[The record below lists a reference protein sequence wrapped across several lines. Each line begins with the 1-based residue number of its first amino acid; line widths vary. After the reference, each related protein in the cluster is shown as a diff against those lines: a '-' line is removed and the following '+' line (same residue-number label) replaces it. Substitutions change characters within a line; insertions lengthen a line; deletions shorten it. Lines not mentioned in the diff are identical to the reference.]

1 MSSGFHSS
9 LNHSTLVTQSMEFEK
24 LLEKIGE
31 VGVITEINHTVV
43 TLVGLPGASLHE
55 LVYFEG
61 GAWGEVFVLEAD
73 SVLVLLFENAEL
85 RVGTRATRSNSF
97 VSVPVGTSLLGNI
110 INPLGYSI
118 EHAPNYKRPTEA
130 HELDVPPPTMSDRV
144 RITQPFL
151 TGTAV
156 VDMMVPL
163 GKGQRELVIGD
174 RKTGKSAF
182 VLSTVK
188 NQVAAGALAVYAAVG
203 KRRADIKEIEAF
215 FKRENILDRVVI
227 VATSSMDAPG
237 FIYLTPYSAMTIA
250 EYFKNQGQNV
260 VVVFD
265 DLSTHARF
273 YREASLLAKRFPG
286 RESYPGDIFAV
297 HARLL
302 ERAGNFKRTGNSF
315 TVQSSQFTDHS
326 SDKEVTVNREPK
338 TANQT
343 ESVSITALPLV
354 ELVQGDLAGY
364 IPTNLMSITDGH
376 IYFDSNVY
384 YQGRRPAV
392 NISLSVTRVGRQAQ
406 TDLLRRINREL
417 TAFLALYEKMQNL
430 SHFGAELTDT
440 VQHIIKT
447 GEQVYAFFKQ
457 PVGLVIP
464 INVQIVFFGML
475 WLKFFDGLSADQI
488 TKSRDS
494 LTALYQH
501 DPKVAQFIDSFV
513 GVKTFN
519 DLLGQISKRREELM
533 KVVQGA
539 STH

>member
-1 MSSGFHSS
+1 MGRF
-9 LNHSTLVTQSMEFEK
+9 MDFEK

-97 VSVPVGTSLLGNI
+97 VSVPVGTSLLGHI

-118 EHAPNYKRPTEA
+118 EHAPSYKRPTEA
-130 HELDVPPPTMSDRV
+130 HELDVAPPTMSDRV

-188 NQVAAGALAVYAAVG
+188 NQVAAGALAVYAAIG

-215 FKRENILDRVVI
+215 FKREGILDRVVI

-302 ERAGNFKRTGNSF
+302 ERAGNFKKGNTQRIGESEGQKVRESENQNSDTPALRHSDSPTLRF
-315 TVQSSQFTDHS
+315 SDSS
-326 SDKEVTVNREPK
+326 
-338 TANQT
+338 

-494 LTALYQH
+494 LTTLYQH

-513 GVKTFN
+513 NVKTFN

-539 STH
+539 STGVR